1 MERQELIKQIQ
12 TKRSYLC
19 IGLDTE
25 LEKMPEHVRG
35 LEDPLFEFNKAII
48 NATQQYCVSYKIN
61 LGFYEQY
68 GSKGWESFE
77 KTLAHIPEDI
87 FVIADAKR
95 GDIGNSSQKYASAFF
110 ENLDVD
116 AITLSPYMGEDSIKP
131 FLNYPGKW
139 AIVLALTSNRGSFDF
154 QMLELGKEQLYENVM
169 RTASKWGTPENMMFV
184 IGATHPELFKEI
196 RELLPEH
203 FFLVPGLGAQGGNL
217 TEVSEHGMN
226 TDCGLLVN
234 SSRGIIYASQGEDF
248 AEAAANKAAQIQGE
262 MASLL
267 QVTT

>member
-1 MERQELIKQIQ
+1 MTRQELINQIN
-12 TKRSYLC
+12 TKHSYLC

-25 LEKMPEHVRG
+25 IEKMPEHLKG
-35 LEDPLFEFNKAII
+35 MDDPLFEFNKAII
-48 NATQQYCVSYKIN
+48 DATAQYCVSYKIN

-77 KTLAHIPEDI
+77 KTLAHIPENI

-95 GDIGNSSQKYASAFF
+95 GDIGNSSQKYATAFF
-110 ENLDVD
+110 ENLNVD
-116 AITLSPYMGEDSIKP
+116 AVTLSPYMGQDSIEP

-139 AIVLALTSNRGSFDF
+139 AILLALTSNRGSFDF

-169 RTASKWGTPENMMFV
+169 RTASKWGTSANMMFV

-196 RELLPEH
+196 REILPEH
-203 FFLVPGLGAQGGNL
+203 FFLVPGVGAQGGSL
-217 TEVSEHGMN
+217 AEVSEFGMN
-226 TDCGLLVN
+226 SDCGLLVN
-234 SSRGIIYASQGEDF
+234 SSRGIIYAGSGEDF
-248 AEAAANKAAQIQGE
+248 AEAAASKAAEMQAE